1 MEIVDVPMPPIAG
14 ESVCGTSGRRKRAM
28 GVREAKR
35 CKVREI
41 GFIYL
46 IFERVGFMIPI
57 LIVE

>member
-1 MEIVDVPMPPIAG
+1 MPPIAG
-14 ESVCGTSGRRKRAM
+14 ESVRGTSGRRKRAM